1 MKNLFASLASFAL
14 RSETRGVIISM
25 MVKAAS
31 ILSAFTLFT
40 LSARVLGEEQFGQFA
55 LFFSAASMAAVAAA
69 FGQEML
75 IIRIW
80 NENVAAGR
88 ISVAKGGIV
97 FGLLI
102 SALGATLGAIVMA
115 GIVYFYSNWAAA
127 LSAGLFVAAAVFL
140 LFFSSL
146 ARSIVS
152 ILVGDGQ
159 RELTALLFANVVLI
173 FCLVFDWSSSVTSV
187 VNLIVL
193 GKVVAIALQVFFL
206 TRVLR
211 RMYPEMFA
219 AKPEFAVD
227 RWLPSSTRLWFAS
240 ILESSNQYLDV
251 ILVGYLL
258 DPIAAGAY
266 FVTTRLANGFAS
278 VADAFNMFAMRQ
290 FPELYYKA
298 DEGGLLRLLQTLA
311 ILTALAVVGGLFVVG
326 VAGHWLLMIF
336 GSEYMAYY
344 HVLVIL
350 CLGSAAMAAT
360 GPAAPVLMLTG
371 HEGAYLR
378 IVALSVFIRVA
389 GFFLIVPMFGIVGA
403 AMTTTVSLVAMAVL
417 VSVRSRT
424 ATGYN
429 VTATRIMGGLAPD
442 RMNAKES

>member
-1 MKNLFASLASFAL
+1 MI
-14 RSETRGVIISM
+14 VSM

-102 SALGATLGAIVMA
+102 SALGATLGAVVMA
-115 GIVYFYSNWAAA
+115 GLVYFYSNWAAA

-211 RMYPEMFA
+211 RMYPEIFA

-311 ILTALAVVGGLFVVG
+311 ILTALAVVGGLFVLEAASVIIQVFYFKRTG
-326 VAGHWLLMIF
+326 KRVFLMAPIHHHF
-336 GSEYMAYY
+336 EKKGWAEPQIVIRFWIIA
-344 HVLVIL
+344 VIL
-350 CLGSAAMAAT
+350 
-360 GPAAPVLMLTG
+360 
-371 HEGAYLR
+371 
-378 IVALSVFIRVA
+378 ALA
-389 GFFLIVPMFGIVGA
+389 
-403 AMTTTVSLVAMAVL
+403 
-417 VSVRSRT
+417 
-424 ATGYN
+424 
-429 VTATRIMGGLAPD
+429 GLATLKL
-442 RMNAKES
+442 R